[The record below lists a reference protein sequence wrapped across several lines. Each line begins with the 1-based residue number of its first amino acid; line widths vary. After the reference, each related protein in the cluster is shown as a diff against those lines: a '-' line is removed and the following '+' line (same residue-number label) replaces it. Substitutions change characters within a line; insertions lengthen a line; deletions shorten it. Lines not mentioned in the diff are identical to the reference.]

1 MHENPLYYCVNMAK
15 GGLTSKRNTAP
26 STTITITTKPYILLP
41 LIYFVGTKIIQ
52 PTKIEA
58 NILIIQ
64 NLNQF
69 DWLIDG
75 KRKTKPEW
83 GDGWNREVGKNWT
96 MTKCETSSIPIEFKW
111 MCHIHS
117 TYSRYFDMYECVCV
131 HVRCFLSRWGGN
143 ESGDKNRSTEWKTPI
158 FRISTI
164 EIVMLDTSD
173 YMQRNNSI

>member
-1 MHENPLYYCVNMAK
+1 MGALKTGHGGWTLDIAEILAKQTQSGKRTKSVCFYLKNGKKERKEIEQERMHENPLYYCVNMAK

-69 DWLIDG
+69 D
-75 KRKTKPEW
+75 
-83 GDGWNREVGKNWT
+83 
-96 MTKCETSSIPIEFKW
+96 
-111 MCHIHS
+111 
-117 TYSRYFDMYECVCV
+117 
-131 HVRCFLSRWGGN
+131 
-143 ESGDKNRSTEWKTPI
+143 
-158 FRISTI
+158 
-164 EIVMLDTSD
+164 
-173 YMQRNNSI
+173 